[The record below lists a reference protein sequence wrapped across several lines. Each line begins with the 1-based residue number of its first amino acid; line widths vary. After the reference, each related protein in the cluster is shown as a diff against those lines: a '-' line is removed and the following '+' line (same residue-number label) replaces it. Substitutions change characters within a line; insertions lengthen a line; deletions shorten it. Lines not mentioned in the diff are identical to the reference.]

1 MEHQIHTALSLK
13 QENEF
18 PSEPPFHP
26 TDSSFQ
32 QERMHEFHQI
42 SEAPLSFYFPTVPA
56 VCSQIKI

>member
-42 SEAPLSFYFPTVPA
+42 SEAPLSFYFQQFLQSVH
-56 VCSQIKI
+56 KLK